1 MQQGVRY
8 RSDRD
13 GKEKVKLLTGNYAVA
28 EAVRI
33 AKPGIIAAYPIT
45 PQTPVVEKLSEMIEK
60 GELDARMINVES
72 EHSAMAV
79 VFGAITGG
87 VRAFTATS
95 SHGLAYMYEMCW
107 WVAGSRLPL
116 VMAVPTRSIGAP
128 WNIHADHSDVMLLRD
143 AGWIIAMA
151 ENAQEAFDLTLQG
164 FMVSEEV
171 SIPYAVGYDA
181 FQVSH
186 AVEPV
191 IVRDVEIPERTQEYE
206 ITPDF
211 VVGMNAV
218 TTTAR
223 HHARKDLMVDLESSR
238 KVIER
243 VGREYPE
250 EYGFYEEY
258 RTDSADY
265 VVVLTGAWAGDAKEA
280 VDELRREGV
289 RVGLIKLRYIRPFPY
304 DDLAEVDGEVIVF
317 DRASTGNRGILGL
330 EVSSVREV
338 GANVI
343 AGLGGIELTH
353 DDFSSL
359 IRRFADGRLKGVVWY
374 P

>member
-1 MQQGVRY
+1 MRY
-8 RSDRD
+8 RSDSD
-13 GKEKVKLLTGNYAVA
+13 GKGKVKLLTGNYAVA
-28 EAVRI
+28 EAVKI
-33 AKPGIIAAYPIT
+33 AKPDVIAAYPIT
-45 PQTPVVEKLSEMIEK
+45 PQTPVVERLSEMVGK
-60 GELDARMINVES
+60 GELDAKIVNVES

-151 ENAQEAFDLTLQG
+151 ENAQEAFDLTVQG
-164 FMVSEEV
+164 FMISEEV

-191 IVRDVEIPERTQEYE
+191 VVREIEVPERRQEYS

-218 TTTAR
+218 TTSAR
-223 HHARKDLMVDLESSR
+223 HYARKDLMIDLENSR
-238 KVIER
+238 KVIEK

-250 EYGFYEEY
+250 EYGLYEEY
-258 RTDSADY
+258 RTDGADY
-265 VVVLTGAWAGDAKEA
+265 IVLLTGAWAGDAKEA
-280 VDELRREGV
+280 VDDLRREGV
-289 RVGLIKLRYIRPFPY
+289 NVGLIKLRYIRPFPY
-304 DDLAEVDGEVIVF
+304 DDLAEFDGEFIVF
-317 DRASTGNRGILGL
+317 DRASTGNRGIIGL
-330 EVSSVREV
+330 EVSSVRSV
-338 GANVI
+338 RSNVI
-343 AGLGGIELTH
+343 AGLGGIELTSE
-353 DDFSSL
+353 DFVRL
-359 IRRFADGRLKGVVWY
+359 IRKFVDGKLDGVVWY

>member
-8 RSDRD
+8 RSDSD
-13 GKEKVKLLTGNYAVA
+13 GKGKIKLLTGNYAVA
-28 EAVRI
+28 EAVKI
-33 AKPGIIAAYPIT
+33 AKPDVIAAYPIT
-45 PQTPVVEKLSEMIEK
+45 PQTPVVERLSEMVRK
-60 GELDARMINVES
+60 GELDAKIVNVES

-87 VRAFTATS
+87 ARAFTATS

-143 AGWIIAMA
+143 AGWIISMA
-151 ENAQEAFDLTLQG
+151 ENAQEAFDLTIQG
-164 FMVSEEV
+164 FMISEEV

-191 IVRDVEIPERTQEYE
+191 VVRDIEVPERRQEYSV
-206 ITPDF
+206 TPDF

-218 TTTAR
+218 TTSAR
-223 HHARKDLMVDLESSR
+223 HHARKDLMIDLENSK

-243 VGREYPE
+243 VGKKYPE
-250 EYGFYEEY
+250 EYGLYEEY
-258 RTDSADY
+258 KTDGADY
-265 VVVLTGAWAGDAKEA
+265 IVVLAGAWAGDAKEA
-280 VDELRREGV
+280 VDELRKEGV
-289 RVGLIKLRYIRPFPY
+289 NIGLVKLRYIRPFPY
-304 DDLAEVDGEVIVF
+304 DDMVKIDGEFIVF
-317 DRASTGNRGILGL
+317 DRASTGNRGIIGL
-330 EVSSVREV
+330 EVSSVRSV
-338 GANVI
+338 KSNVI
-343 AGLGGIELTH
+343 AGLGGIELTSE
-353 DDFSSL
+353 DFVKIL
-359 IRRFADGRLKGVVWY
+359 RKFADGKLDGVVWY

>member
-1 MQQGVRY
+1 MQQSVR
-8 RSDRD
+8 DRGNKD
-13 GKEKVKLLTGNYAVA
+13 GKGEVKLLTGNYAVA
-28 EAVRI
+28 EAVKI
-33 AKPGIIAAYPIT
+33 AKPEIIAAYPIT

-60 GELDARMINVES
+60 GELDAKMINVES

-79 VFGAITGG
+79 VFGAIAGG
-87 VRAFTATS
+87 SRAFTATS

-171 SIPYAVGYDA
+171 NIPYAIGYDA

-191 IVRDVEIPERTQEYE
+191 VVRDVEIPERRQAYSV
-206 ITPDF
+206 TPDT
-211 VVGMNAV
+211 VIGLNAV

-223 HHARKDLMVDLESSR
+223 HYARKDLMVDLENSR
-238 KVIER
+238 RVIEK

-258 RTDSADY
+258 RTDGADY

-280 VDELRREGV
+280 VDQLRSEGV
-289 RVGLIKLRYIRPFPY
+289 RVGLVKLRYIRPFPY
-304 DDLAEVDGEVIVF
+304 EDLRKMDGEFMVI
-317 DRASTGNRGILGL
+317 DRASSGNRGILGI
-330 EVSSVREV
+330 EVSSVRDV
-338 GANVI
+338 TANII
-343 AGLGGIELTH
+343 AGLGGIELTQ
-353 DDFSSL
+353 DDFYGL
-359 IRRFADGRLKGVVWY
+359 IKRFAEGRLSGVVWY

>member
-359 IRRFADGRLKGVVWY
+359 IRRFADGRLRGVVWY

>member
-1 MQQGVRY
+1 MQQSVR
-8 RSDRD
+8 DRGNKD
-13 GKEKVKLLTGNYAVA
+13 GEGEVKLLTGNYAVA
-28 EAVRI
+28 EAVKI
-33 AKPGIIAAYPIT
+33 AKPEIIAAYPIT
-45 PQTPVVEKLSEMIEK
+45 PQTPVVEKLSEMIER
-60 GELDARMINVES
+60 GELNAKMINVES

-79 VFGAITGG
+79 VFGAIAGG
-87 VRAFTATS
+87 SRAFTATS

-171 SIPYAVGYDA
+171 NIPYAIGYDA

-191 IVRDVEIPERTQEYE
+191 VVRDVEIPERRQAYSV
-206 ITPDF
+206 TPDT
-211 VVGMNAV
+211 VIGLNAV

-223 HHARKDLMVDLESSR
+223 HYARKDLMVDLENSR

-258 RTDSADY
+258 RTDGADY

-280 VDELRREGV
+280 VDQLRSEGV
-289 RVGLIKLRYIRPFPY
+289 RVGLVKLRYIRPFPY
-304 DDLAEVDGEVIVF
+304 EDLRKMDGEFMVI
-317 DRASTGNRGILGL
+317 DRASSGNRGILGI
-330 EVSSVREV
+330 EVSSVRDV
-338 GANVI
+338 AANVI
-343 AGLGGIELTH
+343 AGLGGIELTQ
-353 DDFSSL
+353 DDFYGL
-359 IRRFADGRLKGVVWY
+359 IKRFAEGRLSGVVWY

>member
-1 MQQGVRY
+1 
-8 RSDRD
+8 
-13 GKEKVKLLTGNYAVA
+13 
-28 EAVRI
+28 
-33 AKPGIIAAYPIT
+33 
-45 PQTPVVEKLSEMIEK
+45 
-60 GELDARMINVES
+60 
-72 EHSAMAV
+72 MAV
-79 VFGAITGG
+79 VFGAIAGG

-359 IRRFADGRLKGVVWY
+359 IRRFADGRLRGVVWY

>member
-8 RSDRD
+8 RGNSD
-13 GKEKVKLLTGNYAVA
+13 GKGEVKLLTGNYAVA

-33 AKPGIIAAYPIT
+33 AKPDVIAAYPIT
-45 PQTPVVEKLSEMIEK
+45 PQTPVVERLSEMVK
-60 GELDARMINVES
+60 NGELDARMINVES

-79 VFGAITGG
+79 VFGAIAGG
-87 VRAFTATS
+87 ARAFTATS
-95 SHGLAYMYEMCW
+95 SHGLVYMYEMCW

-143 AGWIIAMA
+143 AGWIISMA

-164 FMVSEEV
+164 FIISEEV
-171 SIPYAVGYDA
+171 SIPFAVGYDA

-191 IVRDVEIPERTQEYE
+191 IVRDVEIPERKQEYT

-211 VVGMNAV
+211 AVGMNAV

-223 HHARKDLMVDLESSR
+223 HYARKDLMTDLENSR
-238 KVIER
+238 KVIEK
-243 VGREYPE
+243 VGKEYPE
-250 EYGFYEEY
+250 EYDFYEEY
-258 RTDSADY
+258 RTDNADY
-265 VVVLTGAWAGDAKEA
+265 VAVLAGAWAGDAKEA

-289 RVGLIKLRYIRPFPY
+289 KIGLVKLRYIRPFPY
-304 DDLAEVDGEVIVF
+304 GDMAGIDGELAVF
-317 DRASTGNRGILGL
+317 DRASTGNRGIIGL
-330 EVSSVREV
+330 EISSVRSV
-338 GANVI
+338 KANVI

-353 DDFSSL
+353 EDFSRL
-359 IRRFADGRLKGVVWY
+359 LRRFADGKLTGVVWY

>member
-8 RSDRD
+8 RSDSD
-13 GKEKVKLLTGNYAVA
+13 GKGKVKLLTGNYAVA

-79 VFGAITGG
+79 VFGAIAGG

-164 FMVSEEV
+164 FMVSEDV

-359 IRRFADGRLKGVVWY
+359 IRRFADGRLRGVVWY